1 MTRMKL
7 DKFCL
12 VAAIAALLALIFP
25 LSGIDSDT
33 GKQVAFVGDIPGL
46 AIAMALCV
54 ITGAA
59 FTWLG
64 VRSVKAGMV
73 ILAVAVFGCW
83 QAVD

>member
-46 AIAMALCV
+46 AIVRLSPGLVCDRSRP
-54 ITGAA
+54 GWLFLRLPCLAA
-59 FTWLG
+59 G
-64 VRSVKAGMV
+64 RR
-73 ILAVAVFGCW
+73 
-83 QAVD
+83 